1 MSTEPEKI
9 VTVEELQAEIEK
21 VFLIK
26 DPYIV
31 ELLLAYIICHFIT
44 GDPVWITIVAASGG
58 GKSEFINMIH
68 KVEWTRPA
76 TKEVPDPKKEVV
88 TQISTMT
95 SKTFI
100 SGAKKVGVE
109 TSLLLQIKNGIITL
123 KDFTSIL
130 SMQKDERAEIM
141 GQFRE
146 IYDGKYAK
154 SFGTGETLEWEGKI
168 SVLAGS
174 TFTIHEMRQ
183 SYAAM
188 GERFMFY
195 ELEQPAGK
203 DAGRKTMENQEEGL
217 MTEHREDLAIKL
229 GSLAMAV
236 LDNMKNNAPTKI
248 TIDQREDALD
258 LAELATRARSS
269 VRRNFYS
276 REQEIENVDPPEM
289 PTRFAGQLQQIMRA
303 LKILNQYRFSKPELT
318 DNNMK
323 LIAKIAL
330 NSVTRSR
337 HIAMVELAKY
347 DTITTAGIAVKLG
360 LPTAT
365 VRRWLE
371 ELVALE
377 VADREK
383 GSGPKGDTWKIKP
396 AYRKI
401 LQRFENI
408 GHEGAELTESTALTE
423 AGLLVEAEE
432 AKTQQDALD
441 EFEKM

>member
-1 MSTEPEKI
+1 MSTVPEKI
-9 VTVEELQAEIEK
+9 VTVEELQKEIEK
-21 VFLIK
+21 VYLIK

-31 ELLLAYIICHFIT
+31 ELLLSYVVCHFIT
-44 GDPVWITIVAASGG
+44 GDPVWIVIVAASGG

-68 KVEWTRPA
+68 KVKWTPPA
-76 TKEVPDPKKEVV
+76 TPEDSNPKEQVV

-100 SGAKKVGVE
+100 SGAKKVGTE
-109 TSLLLQIKNGIITL
+109 TSLLLQISNGIITL

-154 SFGTGETLEWEGKI
+154 SFGTGETLEWQGKI

-174 TFTIHEMRQ
+174 TFTIHDLRQ

-203 DAGRKTMENQEEGL
+203 DAARKTMENQEEGL
-217 MTEHREDLAIKL
+217 MAQHRENLAEKL
-229 GSLAMAV
+229 GTLALAV
-236 LDNMKNNAPTKI
+236 LDSMRNSEPTKI
-248 TIDQREDALD
+248 TSEQREDALD
-258 LAELATRARSS
+258 LAELATRARSM
-269 VRRNFYS
+269 VRRNYYS
-276 REQEIENVDPPEM
+276 RDQEIENVDPPEM
-289 PTRFAGQLQQIMRA
+289 PTRFAGQLQQLMRS
-303 LKILNQYRFSKPELT
+303 LKILNQYRFNKPELT
-318 DNNMK
+318 ANNMK

-330 NSVTRSR
+330 NSVTRAR

-347 DTITTAGIAVKLG
+347 DILTTAGIGVKLG
-360 LPTAT
+360 LPTNT

-371 ELVALE
+371 ELVALN
-377 VADREK
+377 VAEREK
-383 GSGPKGDTWKIKP
+383 GSGPKGDKWLIKP
-396 AYRKI
+396 QYRKI

-408 GHEGAELTESTALTE
+408 EHEGAELTEGSAQGE
-423 AGLLVEAEE
+423 EDLLLE
-432 AKTQQDALD
+432 AKEAHKQQDLLD
-441 EFEKM
+441 EFDKM